1 MVESTAHRRSE
12 SVRRAATDKRR
23 AAVQVEVALAVAVA
37 VEVATA
43 AVASSGTLVTQKRV
57 PFPYWNSKRST
68 HTNAGRAYLTLCG

>member
-12 SVRRAATDKRR
+12 SVRRAATDKRT
-23 AAVQVEVALAVAVA
+23 AAVQVEVALAVAV
-37 VEVATA
+37 EVAMA
-43 AVASSGTLVTQKRV
+43 AVASSGTSVTQKRV

>member
-23 AAVQVEVALAVAVA
+23 AAVQVEVALAVAV
-37 VEVATA
+37 EVAMA

-57 PFPYWNSKRST
+57 PLPYWNSKRST
-68 HTNAGRAYLTLCG
+68 HTNTGRAYLSLCG